1 MGRKFHC
8 FNKKSKNDSLES
20 QRSVHLILRNDDK
33 AAGGGKGERGKG
45 GKGGGMGKSDA
56 KWPHTLCA
64 KHGFFNLPFKILPV
78 CHLLESWAGYIT
90 NGFYAK
96 GSKCWWMWIGWRW
109 RNTFF
114 QIKLNFTPSDIIPFM
129 VVASI
134 STNPISFVVP
144 LFQSGFPK
152 IVTNF
157 RHYVIR
163 SVTPYCDKIYFVNTL
178 QSDFRTFVMRSCL
191 YLGINASFLL

>member
-1 MGRKFHC
+1 MGRLH
-8 FNKKSKNDSLES
+8 N
-20 QRSVHLILRNDDK
+20 QWILC
-33 AAGGGKGERGKG
+33 KG
-45 GKGGGMGKSDA
+45 
-56 KWPHTLCA
+56 
-64 KHGFFNLPFKILPV
+64 FKVLMNV
-78 CHLLESWAGYIT
+78 NRLT
-90 NGFYAK
+90 F
-96 GSKCWWMWIGWRW
+96 

-129 VVASI
+129 VVTSI

-178 QSDFRTFVMRSCL
+178 QSDFRTFVMRSCQ
-191 YLGINASFLL
+191 YLGINASFSL

>member
-1 MGRKFHC
+1 MTR
-8 FNKKSKNDSLES
+8 
-20 QRSVHLILRNDDK
+20 RR
-33 AAGGGKGERGKG
+33 AGERGKG
-45 GKGGGMGKSDA
+45 GGDGEIGRQMTTH
-56 KWPHTLCA
+56 PCA
-64 KHGFFNLPFKILPV
+64 KHRFFNLPFKILPV
-78 CHLLESWAGYIT
+78 YHLLESWAGYII

-96 GSKCWWMWIGWRW
+96 GSKCWWMWIGWRSE
-109 RNTFF
+109 NTFF

-129 VVASI
+129 VVTSI

-191 YLGINASFLL
+191 YLGINASFSL

>member
-8 FNKKSKNDSLES
+8 FNKKSKNDSFES

-33 AAGGGKGERGKG
+33 AAGGGRGKG

-90 NGFYAK
+90 NGF
-96 GSKCWWMWIGWRW
+96 MQR
-109 RNTFF
+109 
-114 QIKLNFTPSDIIPFM
+114 
-129 VVASI
+129 V
-134 STNPISFVVP
+134 
-144 LFQSGFPK
+144 QS
-152 IVTNF
+152 VDE
-157 RHYVIR
+157 
-163 SVTPYCDKIYFVNTL
+163 CE
-178 QSDFRTFVMRSCL
+178 
-191 YLGINASFLL
+191 